1 MVLFWGKGDDGII
14 VKGLSREWV
23 FVVCGK
29 RKGRGALS
37 LAWVLALWLLGPLPQ
52 SITLVL
58 TMVMGEII
66 GFRCTLDS
74 HLSSKFLPTFYLTL
88 QNMIFFYQLAHS
100 SAVIKQFSDPFWC
113 LFCKL
118 LLTALHIMKI
128 CKSKFLINL
137 IKPSLSLLK
146 VDLKEEINIVD
157 KSLDNHFFTILS
169 LQENNNRKYFM

>member
-14 VKGLSREWV
+14 VKGLSRDGCLW
-23 FVVCGK
+23 FVEK
-29 RKGRGALS
+29 EKGRGALP

-88 QNMIFFYQLAHS
+88 QNMIFFLSISSFFCSDQTVFWSILMSVLEVVTDCTSYYENLQVKVSYQ
-100 SAVIKQFSDPFWC
+100 SDKTFT
-113 LFCKL
+113 LFTKGW
-118 LLTALHIMKI
+118 
-128 CKSKFLINL
+128 SKRRN
-137 IKPSLSLLK
+137 
-146 VDLKEEINIVD
+146 
-157 KSLDNHFFTILS
+157 
-169 LQENNNRKYFM
+169 